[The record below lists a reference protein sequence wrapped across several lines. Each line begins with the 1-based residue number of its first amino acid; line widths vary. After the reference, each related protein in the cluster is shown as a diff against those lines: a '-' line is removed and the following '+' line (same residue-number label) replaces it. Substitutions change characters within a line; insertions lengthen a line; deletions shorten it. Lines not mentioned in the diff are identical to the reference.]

1 MRCASY
7 ARYVSCV
14 PEKNIPSDIIH
25 QQNDRIQK
33 YIKQNGWELVQKY
46 ADRKQDTEADDAF
59 RTMQNDGV
67 SRKFDMVVVD
77 SLLRCGSNVSYA
89 EDVLLKSFLPAGI
102 HFAVVEDNVCSL
114 TLTYEEAAAYFK
126 KKRNAYIGG
135 VLYSRTR
142 AEQAQGY
149 LSVHD
154 EKYGYLLNEERKGFV
169 IDEEVVPII
178 RKIFHMVADEKKL
191 FREVADYLNE
201 NKIDSPMMHLVRVS
215 QKKRGEVKSH
225 WSPGSV
231 KRVIDNTA
239 YIGYWYKIMDGERT
253 KIETPP
259 IIEKELF
266 DRAAKVVESRSAVQ
280 KKHPPVMKSDN
291 AFVKQIFDKE
301 TGATVVCRLHRTEN
315 PYQTFGMD
323 FWQRKTI
330 RYDYVMEQTVEHLR
344 LEQQKIEFAKE
355 WIASDLGQLEK
366 QRRKAVFAEQA
377 RTLFEEMAELEKV
390 HLHYYCMS
398 EAGEI
403 TEEEYRQYREQ
414 INAELTEKEAVFKNL
429 MAQVDELELA
439 FSNRNPWMVFYGNI
453 KIPDKLTKEEI
464 RKWIDKVLIENM
476 ETVEVVL
483 PIKHT
488 RWRDIL
494 PIQETEVW

>member
-1 MRCASY
+1 M
-7 ARYVSCV
+7 
-14 PEKNIPSDIIH
+14 
-25 QQNDRIQK
+25 QK
-33 YIKQNGWELVQKY
+33 
-46 ADRKQDTEADDAF
+46 
-59 RTMQNDGV
+59 DGV

-135 VLYSRTR
+135 VLYCRTR

-178 RKIFHMVADEKKL
+178 REIFHLIADEKMSYK
-191 FREVADYLNE
+191 EVAAYLNE
-201 NKIDSPMMHLVRVS
+201 RGYESPMKHLVRVS
-215 QKKRGEVKSH
+215 KKRRPDVESR
-225 WSPGSV
+225 WASSSV
-231 KRVIDNTA
+231 KHVVDNTA
-239 YIGYWYKIMDGERT
+239 YIGYWYKVMDGEKT
-253 KIETPP
+253 KMETPP
-259 IIEKELF
+259 IIDKELF
-266 DRAAKVVESRSAVQ
+266 ERATEVNARKNANC
-280 KKHPPVMKSDN
+280 KNLPAVMKSDN
-291 AFVKQIFDKE
+291 AFIKQIFDKT
-301 TGATVVCRLHRTEN
+301 TGATVICRLHRVKN
-315 PYQTFGMD
+315 PYQTFGVD
-323 FWQRKTI
+323 FWQKKTI
-330 RYDYVMEQTVEHLR
+330 RYDYVMEQTVGHLR
-344 LEQQKIEFAKE
+344 LEQRKIEFAKE
-355 WIASDLGQLEK
+355 WITSDLGQLEK
-366 QRRKAVFAEQA
+366 QRRKAVFAERA
-377 RTLFEEMAELEKV
+377 RTLFEEMARLEKV

-398 EAGEI
+398 EAGDI
-403 TEEEYRQYREQ
+403 TEDEYRQYREQ
-414 INAELTEKEAVFKNL
+414 INTELAEKEAVFKSL

-483 PIKHT
+483 PAEHT
-488 RWRDIL
+488 KWRDML
-494 PIQETEVW
+494 PIQETRCGDGTKKQTSAER

>member
-14 PEKNIPSDIIH
+14 PEKNIPSDIIR

-33 YIKQNGWELVQKY
+33 YIKQHGWELVQKY

-59 RTMQNDGV
+59 RTMQSDGV

-178 RKIFHMVADEKKL
+178 RKIFHMIADDKMIYKDVA
-191 FREVADYLNE
+191 VYLNE
-201 NKIDSPMMHLVRVS
+201 QEIDSPMKHLVRVS
-215 QKKRGEVKSH
+215 QKKRADVKSH

-231 KRVIDNTA
+231 KRVVDNTA
-239 YIGYWYKIMDGERT
+239 YIGYWYKVMDGERT

-266 DRAAKVVESRSAVQ
+266 DRAAKVVESRSVVQ
-280 KKHPPVMKSDN
+280 RNLPPVIKSDN
-291 AFVKQIFDKE
+291 AFIKQIFDKA
-301 TGATVVCRLHRTEN
+301 TGAAVVCRLHRVEN
-315 PYQTFGMD
+315 PYQTFGLS

-344 LEQQKIEFAKE
+344 SEQRKIEFAKE
-355 WIASDLGQLEK
+355 WIVSNMGQIEK
-366 QRRKAVFAEQA
+366 QKRKAEFAKQA
-377 RTLFEEMAELEKV
+377 KELFEEMAELEKV
-390 HLHYYCMS
+390 HLHYYCMIES
-398 EAGEI
+398 GGI
-403 TEEEYRQYREQ
+403 TEDEYRQYREQ
-414 INAELTEKEAVFKNL
+414 INAELADKESDFKIL
-429 MAQVDELELA
+429 MAKVDELELA
-439 FSNRNPWMVFYGNI
+439 FSSRNPWMVFYGNI

-476 ETVEVVL
+476 ENVEVIL
-483 PIKHT
+483 PAKYT
-488 RWRDIL
+488 RWRDML

>member
-14 PEKNIPSDIIH
+14 PEKNIPSDIIR

-33 YIKQNGWELVQKY
+33 YIKQNGWELVRKY
-46 ADRKQDTEADDAF
+46 ADRKQDTEAVDAF
-59 RTMQNDGV
+59 CTMRNDGI

-77 SLLRCGSNVSYA
+77 SLLRCGPNVSYA

-154 EKYGYLLNEERKGFV
+154 EKYGYLLNEERKGFI
-169 IDEEVVPII
+169 IDEEVVPVI
-178 RKIFHMVADEKKL
+178 RQIFHMVADEKK
-191 FREVADYLNE
+191 FFGEVSDYLNE
-201 NKIDSPMMHLVRVS
+201 KKIDSPMMHLALVS
-215 QKKRGEVKSH
+215 KKKRGEVKSH

-266 DRAAKVVESRSAVQ
+266 DRAAEIVAGRSSLP
-280 KKHPPVMKSDN
+280 KNYTPVMKSDN
-291 AFVKQIFDKE
+291 AFIKQIFDKT
-301 TGATVVCRLHRTEN
+301 TGMAVVCKLHRIKK
-315 PYQTFGMD
+315 PYQTFGIS
-323 FWQRKTI
+323 FWQKKTI
-330 RYDYVMEQTVEHLR
+330 RYDYVMEQTVNYLR
-344 LEQQKIEFAKE
+344 SEQRKIECAKE
-355 WIASDLGQLEK
+355 WIASDLGQSEK
-366 QRRKAVFAEQA
+366 QRRKAVFAKQA

-398 EAGEI
+398 ESGDI
-403 TEEEYRQYREQ
+403 TEEEYRRYREE
-414 INAELTEKEAVFKNL
+414 INAELAEKEAAFKKL
-429 MAQVDELELA
+429 MVQVDELELA

-453 KIPDKLTKEEI
+453 KIPDKLTKNEV

-483 PIKHT
+483 PVKHT
-488 RWRDIL
+488 RWRDML
-494 PIQETEVW
+494 PIQETEVR

>member
-1 MRCASY
+1 MCRFAVIVQTKHF
-7 ARYVSCV
+7 ANIGVNRLQVSLL
-14 PEKNIPSDIIH
+14 
-25 QQNDRIQK
+25 
-33 YIKQNGWELVQKY
+33 G
-46 ADRKQDTEADDAF
+46 TEADDAF

-178 RKIFHMVADEKKL
+178 RKIFHMVADDKKL

-239 YIGYWYKIMDGERT
+239 YIGYWYSTGCLMISTHPVRWMNT
-253 KIETPP
+253 LLSP
-259 IIEKELF
+259 II
-266 DRAAKVVESRSAVQ
+266 S
-280 KKHPPVMKSDN
+280 
-291 AFVKQIFDKE
+291 
-301 TGATVVCRLHRTEN
+301 
-315 PYQTFGMD
+315 
-323 FWQRKTI
+323 
-330 RYDYVMEQTVEHLR
+330 
-344 LEQQKIEFAKE
+344 
-355 WIASDLGQLEK
+355 
-366 QRRKAVFAEQA
+366 
-377 RTLFEEMAELEKV
+377 
-390 HLHYYCMS
+390 
-398 EAGEI
+398 
-403 TEEEYRQYREQ
+403 
-414 INAELTEKEAVFKNL
+414 
-429 MAQVDELELA
+429 
-439 FSNRNPWMVFYGNI
+439 
-453 KIPDKLTKEEI
+453 
-464 RKWIDKVLIENM
+464 
-476 ETVEVVL
+476 L
-483 PIKHT
+483 PIILKHGQRQMHIRSLSLMT
-488 RWRDIL
+488 GRKRMKHGSV
-494 PIQETEVW
+494 Q